1 MCITLTH
8 WGLVTHICISNL
20 TIIFFSDDLSPGRCL
35 AIIWT
40 NAAILIIGPLGTH
53 FSEILIEILTFSFK
67 KTLLKMLSVKRRPFC
82 LHLNVLIPTIQSLLF
97 TYISWASYYILPS
110 HLVYWFQSLFDRDIW
125 IIHTVLT
132 TWMHHIWFPLKQML
146 YITMAKSM
154 EWVSSHFI
162 SLATKLLVQS
172 LANLTAKKPPKL

>member
-8 WGLVTHICISNL
+8 WGRVTLICVANL
-20 TIIFFSDDLSPGRCL
+20 TIIGSDKGLSPARRQ

-40 NAAILIIGPLGTH
+40 NAAILIIGPLGTN

-67 KTLLKMLSVKRRPFC
+67 KTLLKMLSVKWRPFC
-82 LHLNVLIPTIQSLLF
+82 LDLNVLIPTIQSLFF
-97 TYISWASYYILPS
+97 TYISCASYYILPS

-132 TWMHHIWFPLKQML
+132 TWMNHIWFPLKQML
-146 YITMAKSM
+146 HITMAKKIIKCVLI
-154 EWVSSHFI
+154 WQVTGVIAFLH
-162 SLATKLLVQS
+162 
-172 LANLTAKKPPKL
+172 